1 VALGPRKR
9 RGNPT
14 AFGGTRTQ
22 EEEGSVQEGVK
33 AYIERIFS
41 SGGTRIRTGDTMIF
55 SHFRGPLGMRI
66 FRICKQ
72 VFVHGVPPVVAW
84 CRPYCCA
91 TVDTPLTAFRGY
103 PRHRRPAT

>member
-1 VALGPRKR
+1 MALGPRKR

-22 EEEGSVQEGVK
+22 DEEGSVQEGVK

-55 SHFRGPLGMRI
+55 SPARPVQAGPSGSANPYSYAI
-66 FRICKQ
+66 FDRAIPTRTRSDAPAL
-72 VFVHGVPPVVAW
+72 VYNW
-84 CRPYCCA
+84 CTGHRC
-91 TVDTPLTAFRGY
+91 
-103 PRHRRPAT
+103 PRFA